1 MANIGL
7 PGLIIILVVALLL
20 FGPKKLPEL
29 GRATGQTLK
38 SFRDALNGKEK
49 EEEKNLQKVN
59 RSFLSADWKPVPCL
73 SSFYFGSMTG
83 FFL

>member
-7 PGLIIILVVALLL
+7 PGFIIILFVALLL

-49 EEEKNLQKVN
+49 EEEKNSQK
-59 RSFLSADWKPVPCL
+59 D
-73 SSFYFGSMTG
+73 
-83 FFL
+83 